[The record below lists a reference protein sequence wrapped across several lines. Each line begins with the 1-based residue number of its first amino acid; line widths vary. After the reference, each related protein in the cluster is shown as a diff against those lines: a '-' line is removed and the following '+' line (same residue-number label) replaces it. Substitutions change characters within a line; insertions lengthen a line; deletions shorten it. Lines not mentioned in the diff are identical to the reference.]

1 MQKALIPGHSICI
14 TVGFG
19 GFSFNFTRDR
29 GPPNLPR
36 NSFDFA
42 ALETLFFFRSI
53 SSSLFPLLPPV
64 LFFPCCVMFLILRF
78 SFANVIARLLEAW
91 LGFFVIPPLTGDEAT
106 RFRSESDG
114 LLVLCGP

>member
-1 MQKALIPGHSICI
+1 MIPGHSICI

-42 ALETLFFFRSI
+42 ALETPLF
-53 SSSLFPLLPPV
+53 SSFPV
-64 LFFPCCVMFLILRF
+64 LFFPCYVMFLILV

-91 LGFFVIPPLTGDEAT
+91 LGFFVIPPLTEDEAT
-106 RFRSESDG
+106 RSRSESDG
-114 LLVLCGP
+114 LLAFCGP